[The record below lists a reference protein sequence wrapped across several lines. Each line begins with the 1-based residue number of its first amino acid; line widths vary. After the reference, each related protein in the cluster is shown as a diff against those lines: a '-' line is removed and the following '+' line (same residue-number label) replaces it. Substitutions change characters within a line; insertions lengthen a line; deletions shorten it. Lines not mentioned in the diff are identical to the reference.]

1 MATRW
6 RHFDRTWTA
15 ERVRRSR
22 LDRSVLLVAGH
33 AVGIGGCGG
42 GSNGVGS
49 GCGIG
54 GSGLGCGMGS
64 GIGTGSGSGSESGIG
79 RIGGGL
85 GTSVMRS
92 TYPPLHEFTPAR
104 VDRRGIDIAKDRVLS
119 NDVQTWKRELWPVVL
134 PRSSMT

>member
-1 MATRW
+1 MTRQ
-6 RHFDRTWTA
+6 RDLDRTRTE
-15 ERVRRSR
+15 ERLRRSR

-33 AVGIGGCGG
+33 AVGIGGCGD
-42 GSNGVGS
+42 GSNGMGS
-49 GCGIG
+49 GWGIG

-64 GIGTGSGSGSESGIG
+64 GIGTGSGSGIG

-92 TYPPLHEFTPAR
+92 TYPVLHEFTLSWA
-104 VDRRGIDIAKDRVLS
+104 DRRAIDIAKDRVPS
-119 NDVQTWKRELWPVVL
+119 NHVQTWKRELWPVVL